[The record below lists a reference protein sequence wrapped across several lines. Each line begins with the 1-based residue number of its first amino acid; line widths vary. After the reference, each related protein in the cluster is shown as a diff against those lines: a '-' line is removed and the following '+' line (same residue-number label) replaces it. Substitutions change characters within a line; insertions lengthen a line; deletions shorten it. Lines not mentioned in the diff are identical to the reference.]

1 MIFVFCRFWSSWF
14 LTYLF
19 LTIVFIKDKSLSSV
33 LFFAI
38 RPFYLIRYIAIFILS
53 LIIYIHIL
61 VSKFVILNEYLYFW
75 FLFDPL
81 YEEIV
86 TNTSDLMVY
95 MVRHLFIEL
104 VLPLSIFLSVM
115 LTLFIDWSWIP
126 ISSIERDRGNSLEE
140 VKKHLFE

>member
-1 MIFVFCRFWSSWF
+1 M
-14 LTYLF
+14 
-19 LTIVFIKDKSLSSV
+19 
-33 LFFAI
+33 
-38 RPFYLIRYIAIFILS
+38 
-53 LIIYIHIL
+53 
-61 VSKFVILNEYLYFW
+61 
-75 FLFDPL
+75 FDPL

-104 VLPLSIFLSVM
+104 VLPLSIFLSVI

>member
-1 MIFVFCRFWSSWF
+1 M
-14 LTYLF
+14 
-19 LTIVFIKDKSLSSV
+19 
-33 LFFAI
+33 
-38 RPFYLIRYIAIFILS
+38 
-53 LIIYIHIL
+53 
-61 VSKFVILNEYLYFW
+61 
-75 FLFDPL
+75 FDPL

-104 VLPLSIFLSVM
+104 VLPLCIFLSVM

-126 ISSIERDRGNSLEE
+126 ISSIDRDRGNSLEE

>member
-1 MIFVFCRFWSSWF
+1 M
-14 LTYLF
+14 
-19 LTIVFIKDKSLSSV
+19 
-33 LFFAI
+33 
-38 RPFYLIRYIAIFILS
+38 
-53 LIIYIHIL
+53 
-61 VSKFVILNEYLYFW
+61 
-75 FLFDPL
+75 FDPL

-140 VKKHLFE
+140 IKKHLFE